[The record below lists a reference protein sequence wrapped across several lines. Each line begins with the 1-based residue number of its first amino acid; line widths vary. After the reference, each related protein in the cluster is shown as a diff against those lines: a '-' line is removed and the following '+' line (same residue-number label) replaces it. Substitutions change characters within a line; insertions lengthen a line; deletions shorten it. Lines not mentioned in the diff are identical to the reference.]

1 MADPDTISF
10 AVLNGP
16 AIGELRNLIV
26 SAFEPEELEQ
36 LLKIK
41 MNKKLDA
48 IVIQNSP
55 MNTLVYDL
63 LEAVNRDGQ
72 ITLLLRVVSEA
83 KPHRPD
89 LRKAIEAH
97 CPQALEAPLLGVQA
111 QAVVTGL
118 GDLQSQ
124 VESNPTV
131 RNVIAA
137 SRDKLEQLRNDVD
150 VLFNYKMLHDCLHTI
165 QLREYPNII
174 DKAKQFRTDP
184 LASADLETNILE
196 LKDICGD
203 ARGAAGSLPD
213 EAAVRGQEM
222 QWVAKLESAVTELSK
237 ALDDLD
243 DHGAARAARSIRR
256 VIRKE
261 PFRINMLLTIVAQ
274 KLPLDELAQTIENV
288 ISAIAT
294 GGASPLELQDALR
307 SLKNILPQL
316 RGRVAEHRQWQE
328 IENDFWDADDC
339 IERKTPDSVEEF
351 TESWPSI
358 KSRVDSLARTEPE
371 SDWAK
376 ATRRQ
381 AALIDADLASD
392 VDSAMKK
399 FEYFRRTALFHFY
412 QVDKAL
418 KAQCA
423 EILKIRAPLR
433 SLLDKV

>member
-1 MADPDTISF
+1 
-10 AVLNGP
+10 
-16 AIGELRNLIV
+16 
-26 SAFEPEELEQ
+26 
-36 LLKIK
+36 

-137 SRDKLEQLRNDVD
+137 SRDKLEQLRKDVD

-203 ARGAAGSLPD
+203 ARELPD
-213 EAAVRGQEM
+213 RCRTRRLFEDKRCSG
-222 QWVAKLESAVTELSK
+222 WRNWNWRLPNSSK
-237 ALDDLD
+237 AVDDLD

-261 PFRINMLLTIVAQ
+261 PFRIHRLLTIVAQ
-274 KLPLDELAQTIENV
+274 KLP
-288 ISAIAT
+288 
-294 GGASPLELQDALR
+294 PR
-307 SLKNILPQL
+307 
-316 RGRVAEHRQWQE
+316 RVG
-328 IENDFWDADDC
+328 
-339 IERKTPDSVEEF
+339 PD
-351 TESWPSI
+351 
-358 KSRVDSLARTEPE
+358 
-371 SDWAK
+371 
-376 ATRRQ
+376 
-381 AALIDADLASD
+381 
-392 VDSAMKK
+392 
-399 FEYFRRTALFHFY
+399 H
-412 QVDKAL
+412 
-418 KAQCA
+418 
-423 EILKIRAPLR
+423 
-433 SLLDKV
+433 